1 MSKKNKNQ
9 NQKAV
14 VIEES
19 FDKVSETLNAV
30 EVPNQEE
37 ILENPSLE
45 TTEETCPEIESVT
58 SPNDVEEISEN
69 PSLET
74 TEETNHENPS
84 SNEKFLRIEVN
95 IANLESPISRVEVTQ
110 EQIDENPDVFFTN
123 GLQAKSYAQNE
134 LSAIK
139 DTIPSSE
146 YNDAYWLIETF
157 A

>member
-1 MSKKNKNQ
+1 MSNKNKNQ

-37 ILENPSLE
+37 ILVNPSLE
-45 TTEETCPEIESVT
+45 TTEEISSEIEVLT
-58 SPNDVEEISEN
+58 SGDEEEFIKN

-74 TEETNHENPS
+74 TEEDINENPS

-95 IANLESPISRVEVTQ
+95 IANVESPISRVEVTQ
-110 EQIDENPDVFFTN
+110 EQIDENPDAYFIN
-123 GLQAKSYAQNE
+123 GEQAKRYAQNE

-139 DTIPSSE
+139 DTMPQSE
-146 YNDAYWLIETF
+146 YSEVYWLIETF